1 MFTPTPTMQPKY
13 ASRPAHFDTAAL
25 LLLGMLMEG
34 EKHGYEI
41 KQIVDSRLSRLTD
54 ISSGTIYYTLK
65 KLEKKRFVV
74 RSRKREGNRP
84 ERRVFAITDEG
95 RKQFEALLA
104 ESFRQNDET
113 YYTFDVGFYFL
124 RFANLEEVLEAV
136 REKATSLQEFLEAI
150 RILEEENPGQWPFAY
165 SALAARG
172 RMLAETNLRW
182 YDDVKG
188 EIERR
193 IQKKKSGT
201 GKSRRQEEA
210 LG

>member
-1 MFTPTPTMQPKY
+1 
-13 ASRPAHFDTAAL
+13 
-25 LLLGMLMEG
+25 MLMEG

-95 RKQFEALLA
+95 RKQFESLLA

-193 IQKKKSGT
+193 IQKKKSGP